1 MERLSSVARAAG
13 AVALATGLS
22 RVLGLAREMTLSHR
36 FPAHETDA
44 FIAAFRV
51 PDLLRNLLA
60 EGARAAAFIPVF
72 AALLAR
78 RGPDAAFRL
87 AASILNTLMLAG
99 GALALLVIAFAR
111 GYATLLAPGFD
122 AEGLALTAW
131 LGQLMSP
138 FLLTVGLSATLI
150 GMAQVRGRFFVP
162 ALAPALFN
170 VGVLI
175 GGWGLAPWLESRGLP
190 GVTGMAL
197 GALLGGVLQLA
208 LQMPGARS
216 AGYRH
221 SWRMGV
227 RDEDTRRVLGRLL
240 PATLGIGALY
250 LHLLIDTHLAS
261 HFGTG
266 AVSYLFYAIRIWM
279 LPIGLFAVA
288 IGTVN
293 LAGTSVDAARG
304 DMGGVRK
311 TLATSLRMTLLFA
324 MPAALG
330 IILLADQIVR
340 VVYQHGLFAPSDTLA
355 TALVLFVYAIGL
367 PGYALVKVLVPTF
380 FALDDAWAPA
390 RIAIGCVVLKVLLSL
405 LVLKGSGDFLGLPLV
420 TSFAMLMQAA
430 WAWLLLRVR
439 VGSLDGLRVGRA
451 FLMAIASCMLVG
463 LIVPAVRSGVD
474 ALLPGY
480 GWGPS
485 ALRLLAAILAGVLPC
500 ALVVSLSGLPEA
512 EWLRARFRG
521 RRSSA

>member
-1 MERLSSVARAAG
+1 MDRLSSVARAAG

-22 RVLGLAREMTLSHR
+22 RLLGLAREMTLSHR
-36 FPAHETDA
+36 FPAAETDA

-60 EGARAAAFIPVF
+60 EGALAAAFVPVF

-78 RGPDAAFRL
+78 RGEKAAFRL
-87 AASILNTLMLAG
+87 AASILNTLMLVG
-99 GALALLVIAFAR
+99 GALAFLVIVFAR
-111 GYATLLAPGFD
+111 GYATLLAPGFS
-122 AEGLALTAW
+122 AQGIALTAW

-175 GGWGLAPWLESRGLP
+175 GGWGIAPWLESHGIP

-208 LQMPGARS
+208 VQVPGARS

-221 SWRMGV
+221 VWRLGLS
-227 RDEDTRRVLGRLL
+227 DPDTRRVLGRLL
-240 PATLGIGALY
+240 PAALGVGALY
-250 LHLLIDTHLAS
+250 IHLLVDTHLAS

-304 DMGGVRK
+304 DLQGVQS
-311 TLATSLRMTLLFA
+311 TLAASLRMTFLFA
-324 MPAALG
+324 LPAALG
-330 IILLADQIVR
+330 LILLSESIVR
-340 VVYQHGLFAPSDTLA
+340 VVYQHGLFDASDTTP
-355 TALVLFVYAIGL
+355 TAFVLLGYAIGL

-380 FALDDAWAPA
+380 YALDDPWSPA
-390 RIAIGCVVLKVLLSL
+390 RIAIGCVALKVVLSL
-405 LVLKGSGDFLGLPLV
+405 LVVQGADVFGLPLV
-420 TSFAMLMQAA
+420 TSVAVLTQAA
-430 WAWLLLRVR
+430 WAWLLLRAR
-439 VGSLDGLRVGRA
+439 AGSLQGLQVGRA
-451 FLMAIASCMLVG
+451 FVIALAGCML
-463 LIVPAVRSGVD
+463 LALLVPAVRTGLET
-474 ALLPGY
+474 LLPG
-480 GWGPS
+480 GAWGVS
-485 ALRLLAAILAGVLPC
+485 ALRLFVAILSGVIPC
-500 ALVVSLSGLPEA
+500 GLIVLLSGLPEA
-512 EWLRARFRG
+512 EWLRTRIRG
-521 RRSSA
+521 VRRSA